1 MDYRNVGLST
11 MGAANAVRSAYGIPG
26 KSHGSVARGSG
37 EKEKSFDE
45 VLGSSLKR
53 VNELQLEAGES
64 MKALATGD
72 VNDVSEVAAVVSEAD
87 LSLRMAVQ
95 IRDKL
100 VDAYNQLARISV

>member
-1 MDYRNVGLST
+1 MDYQIANVS
-11 MGAANAVRSAYGIPG
+11 AARAVRSAYGIPD
-26 KSHGSVARGSG
+26 KTRGMASPA
-37 EKEKSFDE
+37 EKEEKVSFEDLLGEGLKS
-45 VLGSSLKR
+45 
-53 VNELQLEAGES
+53 VNRLQLEAGES

-72 VNDVSEVAAVVSEAD
+72 VDDISEVAAVVSEAD